1 MHFFYK
7 KHEQRKAIT
16 SKPQPKSQPRGW
28 KVCRECHSEAHALK
42 DNLSEV
48 QRDEGERDEPW
59 QGPLSGI
66 SGSDGGVHAFSS
78 IARRSSASV
87 MTTRQRE
94 TKETISY
101 ILQKEVEKEAHL
113 LWPFLW

>member
-16 SKPQPKSQPRGW
+16 SKPQPKSQPKGW

-48 QRDEGERDEPW
+48 QRDEEE
-59 QGPLSGI
+59 
-66 SGSDGGVHAFSS
+66 
-78 IARRSSASV
+78 
-87 MTTRQRE
+87 RE
-94 TKETISY
+94 TNLGKDHCPGSQAQMEGSTRS
-101 ILQKEVEKEAHL
+101 L
-113 LWPFLW
+113 P